1 MISKMSKSE
10 VSRLDANCNQLMLE
24 EQSGSPGTTFT
35 WVGLFVFLGAIMYY
49 VFRDVFPQS
58 ISFTR
63 STNMRSSQQQD
74 AEARAARL
82 ARFAGGASAA
92 REKAD

>member
-1 MISKMSKSE
+1 MISKMSESE

-35 WVGLFVFLGAIMYY
+35 WVGLFVFLGAIMYA
-49 VFRDVFPQS
+49 FRVVFPQG
-58 ISFTR
+58 INFTR
-63 STNMRSSQQQD
+63 STNMRSSQQQG